1 MSSETT
7 VTLPVGW
14 RDGGGRLHREVTMR
28 AARVR
33 DEILALEDFRVH
45 LRPDSYA
52 PVLLA
57 RVVRTVGSQL
67 RVSAGVLERLDP
79 ADLRALEAAYRALN
93 AYGPGGEGPAHE

>member
-1 MSSETT
+1 MSSQTT

-14 RDGGGRLHREVTMR
+14 RDGAGRLHREVLMR

-45 LRPDSYA
+45 LRPESFA

-57 RVVRTVGSQL
+57 RVIQALGSQR

-79 ADLRALEAAYRALN
+79 ADLRALESAYRALN
-93 AYGPGGEGPAHE
+93 AYAPEGEGPARE